1 MPRLA
6 KDCIASWHK
15 YMPDYEYKLWNEATF
30 DVNITTY
37 TREAYEAKKFAFVSD
52 YVRLWALEREG
63 GLYLDV
69 DFEVYKPFDSLQ
81 HYTAFAGFEGSK
93 HQPVMMGVCAS
104 EPHGEWVREMLEAY
118 QKRHF
123 IMQDGAADLTT
134 NVQFITGI
142 MAKMGFRQDG
152 SEQDYKL
159 LVEKRNL
166 ILIQKAN
173 PAHKTCSIGYS
184 PKENKWYGWSH
195 RAIYGFTVGDVVK
208 EGDLTASSGFVE
220 EYRIQHPDEDMA
232 LPVGYRARDLNGAK
246 RMAIAFAS
254 AVG

>member
-1 MPRLA
+1 MYKKGAKLILKDDGISYEEQRLPDSVKYVNETGCLVVDEKVIDTGRITRVISYIPPNPYEPRHWTQ
-6 KDCIASWHK
+6 KEMEKECIRHIYYISNV
-15 YMPDYEYKLWNEATF
+15 D
-30 DVNITTY
+30 
-37 TREAYEAKKFAFVSD
+37 
-52 YVRLWALEREG
+52 G
-63 GLYLDV
+63 GYL
-69 DFEVYKPFDSLQ
+69 
-81 HYTAFAGFEGSK
+81 
-93 HQPVMMGVCAS
+93 
-104 EPHGEWVREMLEAY
+104 
-118 QKRHF
+118 
-123 IMQDGAADLTT
+123 
-134 NVQFITGI
+134 
-142 MAKMGFRQDG
+142 G